1 MKCGVR
7 NINIIGLMVIL
18 AGAPACQDLIVR
30 PPDSDLNI
38 ADFEVAWSA
47 IDNDYVYL
55 EFKGIDWD
63 SIYSEFLPRAEAARG
78 DEFVNVLHE
87 LLYQLQDGHVFY
99 VTPGGSEI
107 YPWIPPRRSR
117 DQDLYN
123 PFVVRKYFD
132 GDLKRSPSG
141 EIEYG
146 TLPDNIG
153 YIFLAGFNENN
164 LIDDF
169 AAVLYSLRT
178 TAGLIIDI
186 RQRRGGSLQNV
197 DAVVSR
203 FLTEPLTR
211 NEFYRQ
217 GGESLDVPPLQ
228 PRGSNPWTK
237 PVVVLING
245 LTFSAGELCTEM
257 LKQLPHVTAVGD
269 TTGGGS
275 AGNNWDAPGEYR
287 LPSGRYIK
295 IGTLDGRRYDGLPYE
310 WNGIP
315 PDIRVV
321 NTHAEIR
328 AGQDRQLEY
337 AIDLLK

>member
-1 MKCGVR
+1 MKHR
-7 NINIIGLMVIL
+7 EQINTVIGLLLML
-18 AGAPACQDLIVR
+18 AALSACQNLIVT
-30 PPDSDLNI
+30 PSESDLGV
-38 ADFEVAWSA
+38 ADFEVAWRA
-47 IDNDYVYL
+47 IDDDYVYL
-55 EFKGIDWD
+55 EFKGINWD
-63 SIYSEFLPRAEAARG
+63 SMYTEFLPRAETTRG
-78 DEFVNVLHE
+78 DEFYDVLHD
-87 LLYQLQDGHVFY
+87 LLCQLKDGHVFY

-107 YPWIPPRRSR
+107 YPWTPPRRLR
-117 DQDLYN
+117 DEGLYN

-132 GDLKRSPSG
+132 GDLRRSSSG
-141 EIEYG
+141 QIEYG
-146 TLPDNIG
+146 ILPDNIG
-153 YIFLAGFNENN
+153 YIFLAGFHEHY

-169 AAVLYSLRT
+169 YAVLNALRT
-178 TAGLIIDI
+178 TSGLILDI
-186 RQRRGGSLQNV
+186 RQRQGGSLQNI

-211 NEFYRQ
+211 NEFYRA
-217 GGESLDVPPLQ
+217 GGELLEFPPLQ

-275 AGNNWDAPGEYR
+275 AGNNWDAPGEYL
-287 LPSGRYIK
+287 LPSGRYIH

-310 WNGIP
+310 WNGVP
-315 PDIRVV
+315 PDVRIVQ
-321 NTHAEIR
+321 TMADIL
-328 AGQDRQLEY
+328 AGHDRQLEY